1 MSAADVHA
9 ARMARRAE
17 ESAAPSDA
25 PPMSPRSRLES
36 FRAERARNEGGAAPA
51 SSSRLDSF
59 RNARGMAPSAADGS
73 FHVNLPSANPPAM
86 PTIPGLGL
94 GQMSSGQINAGAD
107 PSGRPLSSRRLKKE
121 VLKADSASLDAS
133 NTAGHITL
141 RDEMGT
147 PRSVRV
153 VQREEFEDFNM
164 VSVKWVCTDA
174 LPFQVELR
182 HGRKSGIR
190 KIYVNKDLIERTKS
204 IVNLVMDRG
213 SVHHFS
219 VGNRPATIT
228 IERGRSAGFTYHL
241 SVDNEEIERDIGISA
256 AGLAGELGTHF
267 VRPIVDQDGF
277 GMTLANCGQRQDGVV
292 ILELEPGFPAHRSG
306 LLVGD
311 IILSVGEESI
321 VDTNVIIDK
330 LSDIT
335 GEVILEVAGNSP
347 SRLVMIPNP
356 HADKRNGSLTLSDT
370 ACGVGVYVSAVDQ
383 AVRVR
388 RRFEAAHADP
398 NALCSPPYA
407 VVLVSSLSQ
416 VDPPIGA
423 GRLDIGDI
431 ILSVDGA
438 VTESARETM
447 KYIARAP
454 DPLTFVVAGREL
466 GLAAPVGMG
475 A

>member
-1 MSAADVHA
+1 MG
-9 ARMARRAE
+9 
-17 ESAAPSDA
+17 AP
-25 PPMSPRSRLES
+25 
-36 FRAERARNEGGAAPA
+36 GGAPA
-51 SSSRLDSF
+51 STLAPEQSP
-59 RNARGMAPSAADGS
+59 RGS
-73 FHVNLPSANPPAM
+73 L
-86 PTIPGLGL
+86 T
-94 GQMSSGQINAGAD
+94 
-107 PSGRPLSSRRLKKE
+107 SRRLKKE
-121 VLKADSASLDAS
+121 VLKAESSSLESS

-147 PRSVRV
+147 PRSMRV
-153 VQREEFEDFNM
+153 VQREEYEDFNM
-164 VSVKWVCTDA
+164 VSVKWVCTET
-174 LPFQVELR
+174 LPFQIELR

-190 KIYVNKDLIERTKS
+190 KIYVNKELIERTKS
-204 IVNLVMDRG
+204 LSNLVMDRG
-213 SVHHFS
+213 SVHHFN
-219 VGNRPATIT
+219 VGGRPATIT

-267 VRPIVDQDGF
+267 VRPIVDNDGF

-292 ILELEPGFPAHRSG
+292 VLELEPGFPAHRAG

-321 VDTNVIIDK
+321 VDTNVIIEK
-330 LSDIT
+330 LADVT

-356 HADKRNGSLTLSDT
+356 HASKANGSLTLSDT
-370 ACGVGVYVSAVDQ
+370 ACGVGVYVSAV
-383 AVRVR
+383 
-388 RRFEAAHADP
+388 E
-398 NALCSPPYA
+398 PPTE
-407 VVLVSSLSQ
+407 
-416 VDPPIGA
+416 PPLGC
-423 GRLDIGDI
+423 GRLDVGDI

-466 GLAAPVGMG
+466 GIAAPVPVG
-475 A
+475 